1 MPLANFTLKSGVN
14 KEVTEYT
21 GQGQW
26 IDSDNVRF
34 FQGLPQK
41 IKGWEKFLPTTL
53 VGVVRAQHAWV
64 ALDGIKYNSFGTDR
78 KLYIYQQG
86 IIYDITPI
94 RQTFT
99 SQSNVF
105 TTTENESLVTVTIAG
120 HGAIVGAFVTFD
132 NVTLSDPNTSF
143 DAATFE
149 DVEFEVQEIVDGNNF
164 TINVGSDET
173 QSGITGQGSTDA
185 AFQIN
190 PGPAISVEGYGW
202 GTGTWNTSRAVNL
215 APNNGWGTPEDD
227 EFVTLDARRWSLDN
241 FGEDLIATVLNGGTY
256 IWDKSLGPDARA
268 TQISGAPTK
277 SRFSLV
283 STPDRHL
290 LNFGTESEIGNT
302 NSQDD
307 LLIRFSDQEN
317 ISQFQPTSEN
327 TAGSLRIADGSRIV
341 GSVRSRGAILVF
353 TETALQALQY
363 IGPPFTFGLRQ
374 LGQNCGLIGQDAA
387 IDLNGIVYWMSQ
399 DAFYLFDGSVKKMPC
414 TVQQYV
420 FNDFSPTAS
429 QNVFVGHSGEFNEI
443 FWFYA
448 SNGSDQLNRSV
459 FYNYQ
464 EQTWWTG
471 SLVRTSWLD
480 REVFDEP
487 LATQYNPNLVSNV
500 NSSIQGLTEGAS
512 VIYQHETGND
522 AQDANGTTTAIT
534 SYLKSGAVSLDTGDN
549 FAFIRRFIPDFQNQ
563 SGNVSVNF
571 EFKRYPNDTTPT
583 SSLNADVS
591 PTTDKVDMR
600 GRGRHF
606 TANIV
611 SNATGDNW
619 RMGTIR
625 FDLQPDGGR

>member
-1 MPLANFTLKSGVN
+1 MPLINFTLKSGIN

-41 IKGWEKFLPTTL
+41 IKGWEKFLATTL

-64 ALDGIKYNSFGTDR
+64 ALDGIKYDSFGTDR

-86 IIYDITPI
+86 LVYDITPI

-99 SQSNVF
+99 SQTSVF
-105 TTTENESLVTVTIAG
+105 STTTGSSLVTVTING
-120 HGAIVGAFVTFD
+120 HGAVEGAFVTFD
-132 NVTLSDPNTSF
+132 NVTLSDPNTDF

-149 DVEFEVQEIVDGNNF
+149 DVEFEVQEIVDGDNF
-164 TINVGSDET
+164 TINVETAET
-173 QSGITGQGSTDA
+173 QSGITNQGSTDA

-190 PGPAISVEGYGW
+190 PGPAFSVQGYGW
-202 GTGTWNTSRAVNL
+202 GTGTWNTSRAIDL

-227 EFVTLDARRWSLDN
+227 EGVTLDARRWSLDN
-241 FGEDLIATVLNGGTY
+241 YGEDLVATVLNGGTY
-256 IWDKSLGPDARA
+256 LWDRSLGPDTRA
-268 TQISGAPTK
+268 TQISGAPTR
-277 SRFSLV
+277 SRFSLI

-290 LNFGTESEIGNT
+290 LVFGTETEVGNT

-327 TAGSLRIADGSRIV
+327 TAGSLRVADGSKIV
-341 GSVRSRGAILVF
+341 GAVRSRGAILVF

-459 FYNYQ
+459 FYNYR

-471 SLVRTSWLD
+471 SLTRTSWLD

-487 LATQYNPNLVSNV
+487 LGTAYYSNLTSNV
-500 NSSIQGLTEGAS
+500 NSSIKGLSNGAS
-512 VIYQHETGND
+512 VVYQHETGTD
-522 AQDANGTTTAIT
+522 AQDANGTTVAIT

-583 SSLNADVS
+583 SSLNANVS

-611 SNATGDNW
+611 SNTTGDNW